1 VCVCGSSAH
10 TWLQRMAP
18 FPLLISH
25 ERGLSPTSF
34 ARSGNGPEME
44 IWNNSITRRAGQCSS
59 ACLPNEDVYLHTKI
73 HRGPNEDVYLEDT
86 PEKMYNV
93 VSLKRIVKCI
103 FGYHSNFGQGSR
115 GWPKSGGVP
124 VLVADPRFAWSSR
137 KGSFA
142 IMQCAVSSAHRAL
155 RLVPI

>member
-1 VCVCGSSAH
+1 MEQFDYTAGRPVLECLSSKRRCVSSYED
-10 TWLQRMAP
+10 TPR
-18 FPLLISH
+18 
-25 ERGLSPTSF
+25 
-34 ARSGNGPEME
+34 
-44 IWNNSITRRAGQCSS
+44 
-59 ACLPNEDVYLHTKI
+59 PNEDVC
-73 HRGPNEDVYLEDT
+73 LEDT

-103 FGYHSNFGQGSR
+103 FGYSVSLELWTR